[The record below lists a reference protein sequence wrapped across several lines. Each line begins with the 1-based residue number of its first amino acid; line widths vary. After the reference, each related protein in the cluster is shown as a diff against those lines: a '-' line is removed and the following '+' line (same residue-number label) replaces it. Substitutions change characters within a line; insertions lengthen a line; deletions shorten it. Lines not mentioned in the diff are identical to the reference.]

1 MWDGSVVP
9 GAALPRRLMFPGMH
23 SVERA
28 LAAVERELRVRI
40 PRALFVPGGVA
51 TWDATVDPEALL
63 DARAGVVR
71 GGDMLPD
78 ALPFAADPEGNHLL
92 LRFAGDGA
100 PLEVVEWRASGAW
113 HPSELA
119 PGFPSEAARL
129 RARCA
134 DALANGLRTLAREA
148 GEASLAHDLGV
159 ARETFSDWILD
170 ARLVPEE
177 KKAPLRRLS
186 GADDGAL
193 FAQDWEGAAAA
204 AVRAAALG
212 ADLAWPGAVL
222 GWFEEG
228 RARTAEA
235 AAAYAAALRAPAG
248 TLDFAGRFGRP
259 GESAAR
265 VLAAA
270 FGRCGGEAGPDGALA
285 AALAGP
291 APVRAFHL
299 AESDRLRSA
308 GRHGAAYA
316 AAFRAGWHRHVP
328 VDMDD
333 VLGRMGDA
341 AAAAGAAA
349 HAALARLHL
358 RALVASR

>member
-1 MWDGSVVP
+1 
-9 GAALPRRLMFPGMH
+9 MH

-40 PRALFVPGGVA
+40 PRALFVPGGA
-51 TWDATVDPEALL
+51 GPYDATVDPEALL
-63 DARAGVVR
+63 APRAGAVR
-71 GGDMLPD
+71 GGEMLPD

-92 LRFAGDGA
+92 VRFGGDGA
-100 PLEVVEWRASGAW
+100 PIEVVEWRATGGW
-113 HPSELA
+113 HPSDLA
-119 PGFPSEAARL
+119 PGFAAEAARL
-129 RARCA
+129 RTRCA
-134 DALANGLRTLAREA
+134 EALGNGLRTLAREA

-159 ARETFSDWILD
+159 ARETFSDWLLD

-186 GADDGAL
+186 GADDAAL

-212 ADLAWPGAVL
+212 AELAWPGAVL

-228 RARTAEA
+228 RGRTTEA
-235 AAAYAAALRAPAG
+235 TAGYAAALRAPAG

-270 FGRCGGEAGPDGALA
+270 FVRCGGEAGAD
-285 AALAGP
+285 AALEAALRGP
-291 APVRAFHL
+291 APVRAHHL
-299 AESDRLRSA
+299 AESDRLRAA
-308 GRHGAAYA
+308 GRHADAYA
-316 AAFRAGWHRHVP
+316 EALRAGWHRHVP

-341 AAAAGAAA
+341 ADAAGAPAQ
-349 HAALARLHL
+349 AALARLHL
-358 RALVASR
+358 RALVATR